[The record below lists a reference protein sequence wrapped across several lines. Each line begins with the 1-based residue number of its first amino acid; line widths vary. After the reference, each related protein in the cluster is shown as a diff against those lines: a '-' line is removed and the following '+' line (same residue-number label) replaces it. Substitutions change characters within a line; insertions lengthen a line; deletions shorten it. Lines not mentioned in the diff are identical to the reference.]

1 MLNILWLRYGLKT
14 GLKIGFFG
22 ILLAGCGS
30 PSRAGG
36 GFVSP
41 RPDAV
46 VKTDTEWKSTLTS
59 DQYKILRRQGTER
72 AFTGKY
78 WDNKAAG
85 IYACGGCGLA
95 LFSSEAKFKSGTG
108 WPSFSQPLAKDALAD
123 TEDRTLAMSRTEIL
137 CNRCGGHLG
146 HVFEDGPQ
154 PTGLRY
160 CVNGNALDFLVKEEG
175 K

>member
-1 MLNILWLRYGLKT
+1 
-14 GLKIGFFG
+14 LKIVLLG
-22 ILLAGCGS
+22 ILLIGCGS
-30 PSRAGG
+30 PSQAGG

-41 RPDAV
+41 RTDAV

-59 DQYKILRRQGTER
+59 EQYKILRRQGTER
-72 AFTGKY
+72 PFTGKY

-85 IYACGGCGLA
+85 TYACGGCGLA

-108 WPSFSQPLAKDALAD
+108 WPSFTQPIAKDAIAD
-123 TEDRTLAMSRTEIL
+123 TEDRTLAISRTEIL

-146 HVFEDGPQ
+146 HVFEDGPP
-154 PTGLRY
+154 PTGQRF
-160 CVNGNALDFLVKEEG
+160 CVNGNALDFLAKEES